1 MTAVLY
7 TIHII
12 VALFLVLVILLQQGK
27 GSDMGAAFGG
37 ASSTVFGGASGRQSF
52 LVKVTVGL
60 GVVFVLLSLGLS
72 WRASQIRKQGMR
84 PGGNVEMPLAPPT
97 APGPALP
104 GAPAAPA
111 PSAPG
116 APSPG
121 GAEPG
126 SNLPAPK

>member
-1 MTAVLY
+1 MTVALY

-12 VALFLVLVILLQQGK
+12 VALFLILVILLQQGK
-27 GSDMGAAFGG
+27 GSDLGAAFGG

-72 WRASQIRKQGMR
+72 WRASQIRKQG
-84 PGGNVEMPLAPPT
+84 LAPAGTTQQLPS
-97 APGPALP
+97 PALP
-104 GAPAAPA
+104 SAPSGPAPSAPA
-111 PSAPG
+111 PSAPVS
-116 APSPG
+116 PSPG

-126 SNLPAPK
+126 SKTPGPQ